1 MQAVGP
7 EHEARL
13 LINPPAVGPSP
24 TRPTTR
30 PSCSFKDEPGKAV
43 DRCRRSDVY
52 GRHAAYAFRSH
63 RAAAERVLACQG
75 ARREGPAD
83 RTRDPVPE
91 DVQDRTRSADRAR
104 EVERRAVEPLAAA
117 PRQHDTPY
125 VLESRDPGTRRARGR
140 PSLPDGRRWSG
151 DPPPRQR
158 SSTLR
163 TRCNAP
169 GIPTGNWSGSFS
181 VAAVSVFPISVQA
194 VQPGDFHRLV

>member
-104 EVERRAVEPLAAA
+104 KWNDVPSSPSPLRLGSTTLLTCWSLAIREPGAPEAGPRCLMDAAGRVIRHLGSG
-117 PRQHDTPY
+117 P
-125 VLESRDPGTRRARGR
+125 R
-140 PSLPDGRRWSG
+140 PSVLGVMLLAS
-151 DPPPRQR
+151 
-158 SSTLR
+158 
-163 TRCNAP
+163 
-169 GIPTGNWSGSFS
+169 PTGNWSGSFS

>member
-75 ARREGPAD
+75 ARQDPLTGREIRFRKTCKTEPEAQIELGKWNDVPSSPSPLRLGSTTLLTCWSLAIREPGAPEAGPRCLMD
-83 RTRDPVPE
+83 
-91 DVQDRTRSADRAR
+91 
-104 EVERRAVEPLAAA
+104 AAGRVIRHLGSG
-117 PRQHDTPY
+117 P
-125 VLESRDPGTRRARGR
+125 R
-140 PSLPDGRRWSG
+140 PSVLGVMLLAS
-151 DPPPRQR
+151 RQVTGQVHLVPHQAA
-158 SSTLR
+158 SS
-163 TRCNAP
+163 
-169 GIPTGNWSGSFS
+169 
-181 VAAVSVFPISVQA
+181 
-194 VQPGDFHRLV
+194 